1 MSLTAALGK
10 PFGWRLGKAFLPG
23 ELGGASLLE
32 EKSGVSPGEQ
42 ELLRWIFTFFTPPGK
57 HILTSFQCSVLS
69 FNSSTYQLK
78 FEQCL
83 IVKCDERQGR
93 PQGPGTFLLCSSLE
107 MLLLQCLVDTPE
119 V

>member
-23 ELGGASLLE
+23 ELGGASSLE

-42 ELLRWIFTFFTPPGK
+42 ELLFHFLHTTRKTHFNLIPV
-57 HILTSFQCSVLS
+57 LVLS

-78 FEQCL
+78 L
-83 IVKCDERQGR
+83 
-93 PQGPGTFLLCSSLE
+93 
-107 MLLLQCLVDTPE
+107 
-119 V
+119 